1 MFVFGGLPALMMA
14 FIRYGVHESKSGK
27 KFGEAEQASVRRCRR
42 RSALCSRQ
50 IQARHLRHVGSVPRV
65 DRPAV
70 GRIHLRAGGGN
81 AAGDAG
87 WKRRLMRLGS
97 LPMPGYVLAVG
108 TIIGC
113 VLVPFVAESVGRR
126 LSMAIFLTITGL
138 SAAVGFGYVFYL
150 PGNPLTLF
158 FVCVFFMGLGGANF
172 ANYTIW
178 LPELYTTDCRASAI
192 GFISS
197 VGRFVG
203 VAMTFVLA
211 GASGRMAASAC
222 PWPSSL
228 WHSSSAS
235 RCYRLRRRQRAR
247 LPA

>member
-1 MFVFGGLPALMMA
+1 
-14 FIRYGVHESKSGK
+14 
-27 KFGEAEQASVRRCRR
+27 
-42 RSALCSRQ
+42 
-50 IQARHLRHVGSVPRV
+50 
-65 DRPAV
+65 
-70 GRIHLRAGGGN
+70 
-81 AAGDAG
+81 
-87 WKRRLMRLGS
+87 
-97 LPMPGYVLAVG
+97 
-108 TIIGC
+108 
-113 VLVPFVAESVGRR
+113 VPFVAESIGRR
-126 LSMAIFLTITGL
+126 LSMAIFLTITGV
-138 SAAVGFGYVFYL
+138 SAAIGFGYVFYL

-211 GASGRMAASAC
+211 EGIRSYGSLGMPVAIVAMAFVFGLALLPFAKETKG
-222 PWPSSL
+222 
-228 WHSSSAS
+228 HV
-235 RCYRLRRRQRAR
+235 